1 MSQVILHVS
10 SFIPEQGSLALA
22 DDPCSDASLRAA
34 FQRLDLERACKMTF
48 EQFVADRTRCKS
60 LGNVI
65 EARLRAR
72 AEAEHI

>member
-10 SFIPEQGSLALA
+10 SIIPEQGSLALT

-48 EQFVADRTRCKS
+48 EQFVADRTRRVS
-60 LGNVI
+60 LSNAV
-65 EARLRAR
+65 EARLRTR
-72 AEAEHI
+72 EST